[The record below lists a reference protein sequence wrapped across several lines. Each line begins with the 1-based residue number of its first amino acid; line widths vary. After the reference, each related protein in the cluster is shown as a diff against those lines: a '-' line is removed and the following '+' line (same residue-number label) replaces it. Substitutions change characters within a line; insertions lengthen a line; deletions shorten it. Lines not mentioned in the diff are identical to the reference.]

1 MCVHYKSFQLKWF
14 ISTMERGDLQRS
26 CSIPHRP
33 VLHPSQGPLR
43 EPPHRGRL
51 EGEGGR
57 KEEGWEEAEGHHHP
71 VAVQQR

>member
-1 MCVHYKSFQLKWF
+1 MHRKSKELKRF
-14 ISTMERGDLQRS
+14 ISTMEWGDLQRS
-26 CSIPHRP
+26 CSIPHCP

-57 KEEGWEEAEGHHHP
+57 KEGGSEEVEGHRHP
-71 VAVQQR
+71 VAVQQG